1 MEEKIEV
8 FESDDSQ
15 SQTDFYRKF
24 KEELNQAH
32 TFPSNYVFKFIVPAQ
47 QSNIAMLHAIF
58 ENSNANFSSR
68 DSSNGKYT
76 SATVKLLV
84 KNADEIIN
92 YYQEVATIKGVV
104 ML

>member
-8 FESDDSQ
+8 FENDDNQ
-15 SQTDFYRKF
+15 SQADFYRKF

-47 QSNIAMLHAIF
+47 PSNVAMLHAIF
-58 ENSNANFSSR
+58 ENSNASFSSR

-76 SATVKLLV
+76 STTVKLLA
-84 KNADEIIN
+84 KSADEIIN
-92 YYQEVATIKGVV
+92 YYQEVATIKGVM